1 MKQRVP
7 RRTWHSP
14 GRAGRRPRI
23 LIEDDHP
30 ALAMSDF
37 SLFEQA
43 GLDVAYC
50 SGPGHDLAACPLLR
64 GQQCPV
70 LASADAV
77 LHGLDPALGIAAA
90 IRRQR
95 PGIPVVAEQHRRT
108 DGSSPPVPDGC
119 TPLAYPCSV
128 KGQID
133 ALWRSLTSWPANPQ
147 DASADTHRSS
157 SSAP

>member
-14 GRAGRRPRI
+14 RRAGQRPRI
-23 LIEDDHP
+23 LIEDDQP
-30 ALAMSDF
+30 ALAISDF

-43 GLDVAYC
+43 GFDVAYC
-50 SGPGHDLAACPLLR
+50 SGPDHDLTGCPLLR

-70 LASADAV
+70 LAGADAV

-90 IRRQR
+90 IHRQH
-95 PGIPVVAEQHRRT
+95 PGTPVVVKRRRRA
-108 DGSSPPVPDGC
+108 DDSVQPIPEGC
-119 TPLAYPCSV
+119 TPLAYHCSV

-133 ALWRSLTSWPANPQ
+133 ALWRSL
-147 DASADTHRSS
+147 ASRPTAAKPSK
-157 SSAP
+157 P

>member
-14 GRAGRRPRI
+14 WRAGQRPRI
-23 LIEDDHP
+23 LIEDADP
-30 ALAMSDF
+30 GLAISDF

-43 GLDVAYC
+43 GFDVAYC
-50 SGPGHDLAACPLLR
+50 SGPDQDLSGCPLLL

-70 LASADAV
+70 LAGADAV

-90 IRRQR
+90 VHRQR
-95 PGIPVVAEQHRRT
+95 PGIPVVVEQRRRA
-108 DGSSPPVPDGC
+108 DGSLQPIAEGC
-119 TPLAYPCSV
+119 TALAYPCSV

-133 ALWRSLTSWPANPQ
+133 ALWCALAGRPAAAE
-147 DASADTHRSS
+147 ASE
-157 SSAP
+157 P